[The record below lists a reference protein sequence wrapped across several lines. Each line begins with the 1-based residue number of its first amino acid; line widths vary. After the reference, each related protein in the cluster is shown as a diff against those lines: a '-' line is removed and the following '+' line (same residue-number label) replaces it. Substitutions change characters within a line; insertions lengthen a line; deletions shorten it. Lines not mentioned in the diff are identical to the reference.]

1 MGVLAS
7 VLRSEGGGSVVVG
20 LVRAAGGD
28 RGAFETS
35 WVPVLRRAADD
46 AGVRVWAVVALGENR
61 ARVLEW

>member
-1 MGVLAS
+1 M
-7 VLRSEGGGSVVVG
+7 VVG

-35 WVPVLRRAADD
+35 WLPALRQAADD
-46 AGVRVWAVVALGENR
+46 AGVRVWAVVALGASR